1 MEVFLLELRMVVR
14 EKAFLLFVLFASEK
28 IERLLAKVLPWYN
41 KSKYYGRPYGQK
53 RAQRRRY

>member
-1 MEVFLLELRMVVR
+1 MVVR

-41 KSKYYGRPYGQK
+41 KSKYYGRPYGQE